1 MANYHETLVRRF
13 WSHVFEKPDKTAV
26 LVKNMAPS
34 ESTVF
39 AGPSPSALPVIVRT
53 TPKPYRA
60 LHWSDSGHIV
70 AELMAF
76 LHKNGFKK
84 GDRAAILSWN
94 CPEWV
99 WIDLAVQSLGG
110 VTVPIYPNTSSEG
123 ACDILNDC
131 GAKFLFADDDEQLAK
146 ADDSLLQGAL
156 QHKVL
161 FAEAMKDVPDYT
173 GSTASPDAAYGN
185 HQVLEF
191 SAASRRWFDTI
202 AYEFKNYGRF
212 DRVDLNSIATII
224 YTSGSTGRQKGA
236 ILTHGNIASACEALI
251 RHGFDFSDSDVY
263 LSYLPLAHVYER
275 VNGQAMCIWNAVPTA
290 FCRVDELGEALKV
303 VRPTILVGVP
313 AVWRK
318 IKDKI
323 SAELATATGAKA
335 KLIKLAFDPRTTHV
349 TALEQALINWAA
361 SIKNPS
367 LKKALSSAACEM
379 IARHKVGTPL
389 LNRIARKIVSKKIR
403 AGVGGNLRL
412 IMSGGAAIDPDV
424 ISFFNLV
431 GLNLRQGYGLTETSG
446 GIAAETPANN
456 RIGSVG
462 KLIDCV
468 AIKFVEN
475 TENPDPKKQIIFL
488 RGDSIF
494 QGYNNLPEANA
505 KSFDA
510 DGWFDTGDLGW
521 MDADGYLYITGRKKR
536 QGKTEGGKYYSPE
549 KIENAFDG
557 SPLVQYVVPTGDG
570 KPFIG
575 ALIFVNQLEAQSLL
589 AKSNVVATGDAAA
602 FYATHAIIAK
612 AIAEAVSNA
621 NKKLEH
627 WESVGQYEI
636 VPSEASVANGLLTPT
651 LKIRTERVL
660 QKYSALVDLI
670 YSRKR

>member
-34 ESTVF
+34 ETTIF
-39 AGPSPSALPVIVRT
+39 AGPSPSALPVFVRT

-123 ACDILNDC
+123 ACDILNDS

-146 ADDSLLQGAL
+146 ADNSLLQGAL
-156 QHKVL
+156 RKVL

-173 GSTASPDAAYGN
+173 GATASPDAAYGS

-202 AYEFKNYGRF
+202 AYEFKHFGRF
-212 DRVDLNSIATII
+212 DHVDLNSTATII
-224 YTSGSTGRQKGA
+224 YTSGSTGKQKGA
-236 ILTHGNIASACEALI
+236 ILTHGNIASACQGLM
-251 RHGFDFSDSDVY
+251 RHGFDFNDSDTY

-275 VNGQAMCIWNAVPTA
+275 VNGQAMCLWNAVPTS
-290 FCRVDELGEALKV
+290 FCRVDELGEALKE

-323 SAELATATGAKA
+323 TAELATATGVKA
-335 KLIKLAFDPRTTHV
+335 KLIKLAFDERKTGA
-349 TALEQALINWAA
+349 TALERALINLSAG
-361 SIKNPS
+361 INHPK
-367 LKKALSSAACEM
+367 LKKALLSMTSEM
-379 IARHKVGTPL
+379 IACHAGRTPL
-389 LNRIARKIVSKKIR
+389 LNRLARKIVTKKIR

-424 ISFFNLV
+424 ITFFNLV
-431 GLNLRQGYGLTETSG
+431 GLNLRQGYGLTETTG

-462 KLIDCV
+462 KLVDCV
-468 AIKFVEN
+468 EIKFVEN

-488 RGDSIF
+488 RGETIF
-494 QGYNNLPEANA
+494 QGYNNLPKANA
-505 KSFDA
+505 ESFDA
-510 DGWFDTGDLGW
+510 DGWFNTGDLGW
-521 MDADGYLYITGRKKR
+521 MDADGYLFITGRKKR

-575 ALIFVNQLEAQSLL
+575 ALIFINQLEAKSLL
-589 AKSNVVATGDAAA
+589 AKSNVVTTGDAAA
-602 FYATHAIIAK
+602 FYATNAIIAQ
-612 AIAEAVSNA
+612 AIAEAVVSA

-636 VPSEASVANGLLTPT
+636 VPSEASVGNGLLTPT

-660 QKYSALVDLI
+660 QQYSALVDLI